1 MLNFSSIYV
10 FQQEKPK
17 KELHKS
23 VYRRQLS
30 GRQVEVDLLPANE

>member
-23 VYRRQLS
+23 VYRRQLRGS
-30 GRQVEVDLLPANE
+30 QVGVDLLPANE